1 MTEVRDDRP
10 GARPRTILR
19 TLEEQVDPRHC
30 ALIVVDVQNDFCH
43 EDGGLARAGSDM
55 RLVQEMV
62 PRLAATVD
70 AARAA
75 GVPLFFLRIIQSDR
89 TNSDAWEALEGDGSN
104 RLVVEGSW
112 GAEYYGPVRPAD
124 GEVEII
130 KRRHSGFNFTPLDSM
145 LRSLGIKTVVIGGV
159 ASNVCVEAT
168 ARDAA
173 DYDYYVVLLSDGS
186 AAVRKELHDA
196 TVYTVEQYLGST
208 SSCEQVARL
217 WGSAPRPA

>member
-1 MTEVRDDRP
+1 MTEIRDDRP
-10 GARPRTILR
+10 GARPRSILR
-19 TLEEQVDPRHC
+19 SLEEQVDPRHC

-43 EDGGLARAGSDM
+43 EDGGLARAGNDM
-55 RLVQEMV
+55 ALVQEMV
-62 PRLAATVD
+62 PRLAGTVE

-75 GVPLFFLRIIQSDR
+75 GVPLFFLRIIQSDQ

-104 RLVVEGSW
+104 RLVLDGSW
-112 GAEYYGPVRPAD
+112 GGEYYGPIRPAES
-124 GEVEII
+124 EVEII
-130 KRRHSGFNFTPLDSM
+130 KHRHSGFNFTPLDSM
-145 LRSLGIKTVVIGGV
+145 LRSLSVKTVVIGGV

-196 TVYTVEQYLGST
+196 TVSTVENYLGST
-208 SSCEQVARL
+208 ARCDQVARI
-217 WGSAPRPA
+217 WSSAPRPA